1 MNMTGGKIVE
11 NASYAE
17 TFDPTADSPK
27 SARSYGAGIYVH
39 AEATCNI
46 IGEDAESGATTLDMV
61 KSFPSV
67 SNNSCGALGRNT
79 TESEQDVTVEGGG
92 IYNSGTLNL
101 RNALV
106 SANDFAEGDID
117 VPNASQNCTLN
128 NAIHVKRDE
137 ATGLAL
143 YNYVDGGK
151 KTEITRLDDRFNENL
166 ELVTEAKEHEK
177 SGIYGTM
184 HGNEESAIFS
194 NGAGI
199 CLNEKATIVIG
210 ERVWVI
216 DNYDLVT
223 TGHKAFKSVRDYTR
237 TWQQIKNITDDSVVK
252 QMMTVQAQNT
262 QTPPADM
269 SITNMLNPATPE
281 TRTWTAA
288 NIHPTAWTAMLSPI
302 LPMISICPMARS
314 SIRAAASM
322 RPR

>member
-1 MNMTGGKIVE
+1 MNRHEGKDIIRPAGLDGHEKKLVE

-17 TFDPTADSPK
+17 TFDPTANSPK

-39 AEATCNI
+39 EKATCNI

-79 TESEQDVTVEGGG
+79 TKSEQDVTVEGGG

-137 ATGLAL
+137 ETGLAL
-143 YNYVDGGK
+143 YKYVNESGKYVDGSGNK
-151 KTEITRLDDRFNENL
+151 FDEITRLDPNFNENL
-166 ELVTEAKEHEK
+166 ELVTEAIQHEIH
-177 SGIYGTM
+177 GIYGTM

-210 ERVWVI
+210 ERVCSGW
-216 DNYDLVT
+216 
-223 TGHKAFKSVRDYTR
+223 RR
-237 TWQQIKNITDDSVVK
+237 
-252 QMMTVQAQNT
+252 
-262 QTPPADM
+262 
-269 SITNMLNPATPE
+269 
-281 TRTWTAA
+281 
-288 NIHPTAWTAMLSPI
+288 
-302 LPMISICPMARS
+302 
-314 SIRAAASM
+314 
-322 RPR
+322 